1 MTLSHVRH
9 ARVAFK
15 SAEGIFDLDK
25 HSGPKVK
32 VSVRNYTAIRRF
44 VNKKHQAVD
53 FCRDLRNA
61 SSRRRLT
68 PGGSHVELDEFPHLA
83 GVPHRPSFTGS

>member
-1 MTLSHVRH
+1 MALSHVAH

-44 VNKKHQAVD
+44 VNKK
-53 FCRDLRNA
+53 A
-61 SSRRRLT
+61 S
-68 PGGSHVELDEFPHLA
+68 GC
-83 GVPHRPSFTGS
+83 